1 MLGKTKN
8 QEEII
13 LSTSVVI
20 GGTVGILAHT
30 VVGASTETSWLVG
43 IVTTIGSMITLVL
56 KSKRGEKSPQI
67 SDQIENIA
75 EPTHEITL
83 KSLTPEERI
92 ILREAINKASN

>member
-1 MLGKTKN
+1 
-8 QEEII
+8 
-13 LSTSVVI
+13 
-20 GGTVGILAHT
+20 
-30 VVGASTETSWLVG
+30 
-43 IVTTIGSMITLVL
+43 MITLVL